1 MTDICIIG
9 SGNVAGALALR
20 IAEIEELHLVG
31 IAARNE
37 RQGRSVAQSARC
49 EWSWPEIPAAE
60 LYIAAVKDDAI
71 GEVRS
76 LAGIAAGAT
85 VVHTSGCVAVDEI
98 GRKNAG
104 VIYPLQSFSAKA
116 CTDWNAVPLFIEWTS
131 ERARK
136 TVERT
141 ASLLSPN
148 VRRLD
153 SAARARLHLAGVM
166 ANNFT
171 NLMYAASERIMK
183 DAGLPFGLLM
193 PMIEG
198 SVRKMAAGLSPAEI
212 QSGPAVRGD
221 VSTQGRH
228 LALLHENYPE
238 YEKTYE
244 ILSRLIWET
253 LRKT

>member
-71 GEVRS
+71 GEVCS
-76 LAGIAAGAT
+76 LAGIAAEAT

-141 ASLLSPN
+141 ASLLSPERAAARLGSKSQTAPRRRYGQQLHQPDVCGLRTHN
-148 VRRLD
+148 ERCGTSVRASYADDRGFRPENGGGSVAGRDSKRTGRARRRLYTGQA
-153 SAARARLHLAGVM
+153 SCAAAR
-166 ANNFT
+166 
-171 NLMYAASERIMK
+171 K
-183 DAGLPFGLLM
+183 
-193 PMIEG
+193 
-198 SVRKMAAGLSPAEI
+198 LS
-212 QSGPAVRGD
+212 
-221 VSTQGRH
+221 
-228 LALLHENYPE
+228 
-238 YEKTYE
+238 
-244 ILSRLIWET
+244 
-253 LRKT
+253 